1 MTDLTI
7 DTALYEAEAAEARR
21 RMSLTIGE
29 IRHRLD
35 PRTIADHAL
44 DAATERGAQLLARGR
59 QTARENL
66 GAISI
71 VGAIAG
77 MAIGARTN
85 QKTRKAPVMSQY
97 EDESGFDV
105 PAKDRLAGVKQTAQ
119 QVRDNVVHTAQ
130 AAKEVAGERFASAK
144 QHAGEAWETARER
157 TGEYSEKA
165 KEQARL
171 ARERTTESIDQNPL
185 TAVLAGAALGA
196 IIGALLPR
204 SDRENRAV
212 GPVRDKL
219 ATTARGAAN
228 AARAAGEAKLAE
240 LGIKEAA
247 KLRLSEL
254 KESATEVAKSAT
266 SAVRGKT
273 SPKAANGNGSD
284 ENSELA

>member
-1 MTDLTI
+1 
-7 DTALYEAEAAEARR
+7 
-21 RMSLTIGE
+21 MS
-29 IRHRLD
+29 H
-35 PRTIADHAL
+35 
-44 DAATERGAQLLARGR
+44 
-59 QTARENL
+59 
-66 GAISI
+66 
-71 VGAIAG
+71 
-77 MAIGARTN
+77 
-85 QKTRKAPVMSQY
+85 Y
-97 EDESGFDV
+97 EDETDFGA

-130 AAKEVAGERFASAK
+130 VAKDAAGERLASAK
-144 QHAGEAWETARER
+144 QHASEAWETARER

-204 SDRENRAV
+204 SERENRAV

-219 ATTARGAAN
+219 ASTARGAAH
-228 AARAAGEAKLAE
+228 AARVAGEAKLAE

-247 KLRLSEL
+247 KLRFSEI
-254 KESATEVAKSAT
+254 KEGAAEVAKSAT
-266 SAVRGKT
+266 SAVRAKT
-273 SPKAANGNGSD
+273 QPKAANGNGSD